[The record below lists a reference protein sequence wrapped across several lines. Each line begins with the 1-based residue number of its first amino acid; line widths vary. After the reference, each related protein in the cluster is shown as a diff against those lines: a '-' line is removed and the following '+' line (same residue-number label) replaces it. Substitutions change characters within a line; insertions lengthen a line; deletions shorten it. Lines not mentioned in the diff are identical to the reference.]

1 MCEEKEKSTKAWWKI
16 EEIKIESTSAVY
28 MKGLRPDRRG
38 LSWNTVPRSC
48 LLLLLSHCTKVR
60 ESMPLLST
68 SETSG
73 SIEYSTGAWI
83 SFPIIVAGLFRAK
96 I

>member
-1 MCEEKEKSTKAWWKI
+1 MCEEKEKSAKAWWKM
-16 EEIKIESTSAVY
+16 EEIKIESTPAVY
-28 MKGLRPDRRG
+28 VKGLRPARRG

-48 LLLLLSHCTKVR
+48 LLSLLAHRTKVR
-60 ESMPLLST
+60 ESMPLPST

-83 SFPIIVAGLFRAK
+83 SSPIIVAGLFRAE